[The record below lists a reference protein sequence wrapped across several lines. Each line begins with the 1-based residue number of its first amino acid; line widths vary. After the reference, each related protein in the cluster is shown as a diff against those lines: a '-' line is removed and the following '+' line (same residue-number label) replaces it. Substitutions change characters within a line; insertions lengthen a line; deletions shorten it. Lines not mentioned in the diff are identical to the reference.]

1 MQSTVL
7 ARVALAASLM
17 LDVLAAR
24 AEVIDTP
31 ERVQIVRVGF
41 SGPLSGPSAP
51 IGIDALNGMQ
61 IAIDRLNQQ
70 GMELDGKSLRFET
83 VVRDDES
90 DPQRGAEI
98 AREMA
103 AIGVSAVLGPI
114 NSGVALGAARA
125 YNDGQTP
132 SLTAASNPRVTQLG
146 QPYLFRIVAS
156 DGDIGAKMARYA
168 ARTLKLGSVAIID
181 DGSAYADGLIEAFQ
195 RSAKSQGL
203 QVGAREKI
211 PPGADEAT
219 TSAVLRRIRDSH
231 AEAVFLGTY
240 SQHAASLVK
249 QLRRMKM
256 GLAVLG
262 GDTLCSAVVA
272 RSAGAALGDNT
283 YCVLGGEWLTKA
295 TDGAVFAAGFQRKFG
310 RAPDVYAASY
320 FDGVMLLA
328 HAIRSSGTTDGRQLM
343 PALARARYKGITA
356 SYEFN
361 AQHDLK
367 ESTVTILRF
376 KGTEMVPLATY

>member
-1 MQSTVL
+1 MLTNIL
-7 ARVALAASLM
+7 ARVVLVSPLM
-17 LDVLAAR
+17 VAMLVAR
-24 AEVIDTP
+24 AGVIDTP
-31 ERVQIVRVGF
+31 ERTQVVRVGF

-83 VVRDDES
+83 VVRDDQS
-90 DPQRGAEI
+90 APQRGIEI
-98 AREMA
+98 AREMGS
-103 AIGVSAVLGPI
+103 IGVSAVLGPI
-114 NSGVALGAARA
+114 NSGVALGAAGV
-125 YNDGQTP
+125 YDDVQTP
-132 SLTAASNPRVTQLG
+132 ALTAASNPRVTQPG
-146 QPYLFRIVAS
+146 HPYIFRIVAS

-181 DGSAYADGLIEAFQ
+181 DGSPYADGLIDAFQ
-195 RSAKSQGL
+195 RSAKALGL
-203 QVGAREKI
+203 QVRGREAI
-211 PPGADEAT
+211 SPDADEAH
-219 TSAVLRRIRDSH
+219 AGPALRRIRASQAD
-231 AEAVFLGTY
+231 AVFIGAY
-240 SQHAASLVK
+240 SLHSARLIK
-249 QLRRMKM
+249 HMRRMKM
-256 GLAVLG
+256 SLPVLG
-262 GDTLCSAVVA
+262 GDALCSAAVA
-272 RSAGAALGDNT
+272 RSAAAALGNNT
-283 YCVLGGEWLTKA
+283 YCALGGEWLTKA

-328 HAIRSSGTTDGRQLM
+328 HAIRSTGAIEGRLLM

-367 ESTVTILRF
+367 ESSVTILRF
-376 KGTEMVPLATY
+376 KDGEMVPLASY

>member
-1 MQSTVL
+1 MQTIVL
-7 ARVALAASLM
+7 ARVVLAASLM
-17 LDVLAAR
+17 FDVLVAH
-24 AEVIDTP
+24 AEVIETP
-31 ERVQIVRVGF
+31 ERVQVVRIGF

-83 VVRDDES
+83 VVRDDQS

-98 AREMA
+98 AREMS

-132 SLTAASNPRVTQLG
+132 ALTAASNPRVTQPG
-146 QPYLFRIVAS
+146 QPYIFRIVAS
-156 DGDIGAKMARYA
+156 DGDIGAKMAHYA
-168 ARTLKLGSVAIID
+168 ARTLKLNSVAVID
-181 DGSAYADGLIEAFQ
+181 DGSPYADGLIDAFQ
-195 RSAKSQGL
+195 RSARSLGL
-203 QVGAREKI
+203 QVAPRERI
-211 PPGADEAT
+211 APGADDAT
-219 TSAVLRRIRDSH
+219 TAAVLRRIRDSQV
-231 AEAVFLGTY
+231 EAVFIGAY
-240 SQHAASLVK
+240 SLHSARLIK
-249 QLRRMKM
+249 HMRMMKISRP
-256 GLAVLG
+256 VLG
-262 GDTLCSAVVA
+262 GDALCSVVVA
-272 RSAGAALGDNT
+272 HAAGAALGDNT

-328 HAIRSSGTTDGRQLM
+328 HAIRSSGSIEGRQLM

-367 ESTVTILRF
+367 ESSVTILRF
-376 KGTEMVPLATY
+376 KDGEMVPLASY